1 MSELLKDI
9 TDDISGNFVCST
21 SCGSHVIDRDGIVN
35 SVEQMRPGKN
45 DGFDGLSSDY
55 ILNAPMSLFEILSVL
70 FTCMLH
76 HSYSPD
82 SFCLSTMVPI
92 PKGSNKDLSMSIN
105 YRGIALGSIFSKIFD
120 NCIISAEC
128 LALNSDDL
136 QFAYVAQQHNVFLY
150 CARRLT
156 ITYTMKVMSIC
167 VQLMLPRLLIE
178 LIYYCCLEN

>member
-1 MSELLKDI
+1 MKGKGKNSCPVIDGHSTNKYIADCFVESNRTVFNDVEYDKAAMSELLKDI
-9 TDDISGNFVCST
+9 TDDISRNCVCST
-21 SCGSHVIDRDGIVN
+21 SCGSHVISRDDIVN
-35 SVEQMRPGKN
+35 SVRQMRPGKN

-92 PKGSNKDLSMSIN
+92 PKGSNKDLSMSKN

-128 LALNSDDL
+128 LD
-136 QFAYVAQQHNVFLY
+136 
-150 CARRLT
+150 
-156 ITYTMKVMSIC
+156 
-167 VQLMLPRLLIE
+167 
-178 LIYYCCLEN
+178 